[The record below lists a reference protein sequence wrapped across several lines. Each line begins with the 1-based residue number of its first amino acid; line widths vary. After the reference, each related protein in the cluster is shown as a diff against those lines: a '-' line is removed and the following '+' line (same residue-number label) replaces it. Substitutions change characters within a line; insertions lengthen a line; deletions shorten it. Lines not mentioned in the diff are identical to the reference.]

1 MHRDELDLPDT
12 FPDYSSIE
20 YWDRR
25 YSQEKNT
32 NYDWLLTYKDIH
44 PLMIPRIQDN
54 KDSEILILG
63 CGNSRLVGDLYDH
76 GFKNITGIDF
86 SSVVIGQMIDRYKR

>member
-44 PLMIPRIQDN
+44 PLMIPRI
-54 KDSEILILG
+54 
-63 CGNSRLVGDLYDH
+63 
-76 GFKNITGIDF
+76 
-86 SSVVIGQMIDRYKR
+86 